1 MLTREQVLKIAKL
14 ARLGIT
20 DAEVEKY
27 QVQLSGIISYIDKL
41 NEVNT
46 DGVEPTAQVTGLL
59 NCFRKD
65 EILAEPLANPDE
77 LLESSRNN
85 DAATHSIL
93 VPNVFE

>member
-14 ARLGIT
+14 ARLGIS

-59 NCFRKD
+59 NCFRTD
-65 EILAEPLANPDE
+65 EILREPLANADD
-77 LLESSRNN
+77 LLASSRNF
-85 DAATHSIL
+85 DESTHSIL

>member
-20 DAEVEKY
+20 EAEVEKY

-46 DGVEPTAQVTGLL
+46 DGVEPTSQVTGLL

-65 EILAEPLANPDE
+65 EVLSEPLANPDD
-77 LLESSRNN
+77 LLANSRNN
-85 DAATHSIL
+85 DQATHAIL
-93 VPNVFE
+93 VPNVF

>member
-46 DGVEPTAQVTGLL
+46 DGIEPTSQVTGLL
-59 NCFRKD
+59 NCFRTD
-65 EILAEPLANPDE
+65 EILAEPLANPDD
-77 LLESSRNN
+77 LLKSSRNN
-85 DAATHSIL
+85 DESTHSIL
-93 VPNVFE
+93 VPNVF